1 VGFTITTHEEEIA
14 RLFEPGAAS
23 VKERFEALETLHS
36 SGIRTF
42 AFIGPLLPGNPEKLV
57 ASLHGI
63 ADRVFIDRMNYLN
76 RLKAFYRRH
85 KLDWAT
91 EDAFFQDYKTHLISE
106 LRKRK
111 MNFEAVF

>member
-1 VGFTITTHEEEIA
+1 M
-14 RLFEPGAAS
+14 R
-23 VKERFEALETLHS
+23 
-36 SGIRTF
+36 
-42 AFIGPLLPGNPEKLV
+42 PLSKKRV

-63 ADRVFIDRMNYLN
+63 ADRIFMDRMNYLG

-91 EDAFFQDYKTHLISE
+91 KDAFSQEYKTQRISE

-111 MNFEAVF
+111 MNFQTAF